1 MHKKKILVIDDEP
14 DIITTLKHLLE
25 RRGYEVVVAYDGEAG
40 LKKVSE
46 DNPDLVI
53 LDLKLPKLIGEE
65 VCRQIKKDAKTAGI
79 PVIMITG
86 RKLDADRII
95 CRLIGANSYMTKP
108 FEMAELLT
116 KIDYYLK
123 QPDPTGRAI

>member
-1 MHKKKILVIDDEP
+1 MRKKKILIIDDEP
-14 DIITTLKHLLE
+14 DIIWVLKHALE
-25 RRGYEVVVAYDGEAG
+25 RRKFEVVVAYDGEEG
-40 LKKVSE
+40 LKKVTQ

-79 PVIMITG
+79 PIIMVTG

-95 CRLIGANSYMTKP
+95 CRLIGADSYMTKP

-116 KIDYYLK
+116 KIDDFLK
-123 QPDPTGRAI
+123 